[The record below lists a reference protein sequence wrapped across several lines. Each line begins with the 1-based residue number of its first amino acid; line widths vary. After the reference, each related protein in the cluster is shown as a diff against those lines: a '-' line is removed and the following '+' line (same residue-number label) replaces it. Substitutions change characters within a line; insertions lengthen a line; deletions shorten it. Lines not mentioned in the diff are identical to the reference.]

1 MDAFGRKIVKFGLK
15 FLKDPL
21 EFSILFIAEKTERR
35 TAQTLDRDSMS
46 QILFYLA
53 AF

>member
-35 TAQTLDRDSMS
+35 TAPGQMKMYRMTKR
-46 QILFYLA
+46 I
-53 AF
+53 